1 MSKFDVAA
9 IVAFYNEGNSTKQTA
24 DKFELQLHEVRT
36 ILNVGGVKMRRGRK
50 SDGERAKLVRR
61 LYKLMEEYGVDE
73 VKEAMAELTYEEE
86 VKMDIAA

>member
-1 MSKFDVAA
+1 MSKFNVAA

-24 DKFELQLHEVRT
+24 DKFELQVHEVRT

-61 LYKLMEEYGVDE
+61 LYKLVEEYGMQEVAIAVAELSVDE
-73 VKEAMAELTYEEE
+73 QME
-86 VKMDIAA
+86 MDIAA